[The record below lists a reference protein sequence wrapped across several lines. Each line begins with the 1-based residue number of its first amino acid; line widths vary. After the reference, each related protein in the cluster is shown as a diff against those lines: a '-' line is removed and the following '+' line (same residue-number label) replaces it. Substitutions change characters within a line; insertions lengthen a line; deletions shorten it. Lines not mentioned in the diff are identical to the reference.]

1 MTDKTY
7 THATYQT
14 TCPTFIAPNLLPEGV
29 KFTINWAWEP
39 GNHVLSLDEAAE
51 ARFEKYYAEKPHAA
65 GLVIQPSPVEQFN
78 AHVVGEGTI
87 PKDAVLDLA
96 EVLTKPAQP
105 GPTEA
110 GGKIA
115 QDLKK

>member
-1 MTDKTY
+1 MTEY

-29 KFTINWAWEP
+29 KFTINWEWEP
-39 GNHVLSLDEAAE
+39 GNHVIPIDEAAE
-51 ARFEKYYAEKPHAA
+51 ARFAKYYEEKPHAS
-65 GLVIQPSPVEQFN
+65 GLVIQPSPLDQHT
-78 AHVVGEGTI
+78 ASIVGEASI
-87 PKDAVLDLA
+87 PKDAVVDLS
-96 EVLTKPAQP
+96 EVLTQPAKP